1 MVKGDLCGVALDSM
15 RLSAFVVI
23 IPYGHSCASYMLKM
37 GCSMKEI
44 QEWLGHS
51 DIKTSMNV
59 YAHLDMD
66 AKQQVANRFA
76 AQFSLGV

>member
-1 MVKGDLCGVALDSM
+1 
-15 RLSAFVVI
+15 
-23 IPYGHSCASYMLKM
+23 MLKM